1 MNHLI
6 VAIKMN
12 LMLVNL
18 TRFNYTK
25 QYFGD
30 DMIKQLWK
38 ILLWTVNPDRDEC
51 IYNNVWCL
59 RGFRSYLQTRV
70 GGNSELHK
78 NRV

>member
-30 DMIKQLWK
+30 DMMQ
-38 ILLWTVNPDRDEC
+38 
-51 IYNNVWCL
+51 
-59 RGFRSYLQTRV
+59 
-70 GGNSELHK
+70 
-78 NRV
+78 